1 LCYRYKFKIDIMV
14 LKSLIRNIIV
24 AFDPSDFTVEEPKSI
39 PVVLL
44 LDTSYSM
51 NGEPIDM
58 LNKSVE
64 AMIAEFKK
72 AETME
77 TFIKLSIITFG
88 KSGVELHTPLEEVSK
103 IEFSPLVAGGSTP
116 MGTALKMAK
125 AMIADK
131 SIFKGRD
138 YRPAVVLLSDGAPND
153 DWQGPMDDFINN
165 GRSAKCDRMAVA
177 IGCDAD
183 ESVLKKFISGCE
195 NPLFY
200 AEDASR
206 IIDAFKKITMS
217 VTMRTKSVNKNQPI
231 NIDKGLDGGDIDLDD
246 LDNFKI

>member
-1 LCYRYKFKIDIMV
+1 M
-14 LKSLIRNIIV
+14 
-24 AFDPSDFTVEEPKSI
+24 AFNPADFTVEEPKSI

-51 NGEPIDM
+51 DGPPIDM
-58 LNKSVE
+58 LNKAVN

-88 KSGVELHTPLEEVSK
+88 NNGVELHTPLAEVSK
-103 IEFSPLVAGGSTP
+103 IDFKPLVVGGSTP
-116 MGTALKMAK
+116 MGTALEMAK
-125 AMIADK
+125 AMIEDK

-138 YRPAVVLLSDGAPND
+138 YRPAVVLLSDGGPND
-153 DWQGPMDDFINN
+153 SGWENKLDAFISN
-165 GRSAKCDRMAVA
+165 GRSSKCDRMAVA
-177 IGCDAD
+177 IGSAD
-183 ESVLKKFISGCE
+183 ESVLQKFIAGCE

-200 AEDASR
+200 AEDASK

-217 VTMRTKSVNKNQPI
+217 VTMRTKSVNKNQTI
-231 NIDKGLDGGDIDLDD
+231 NIDNELDGSDIDLND

>member
-1 LCYRYKFKIDIMV
+1 M
-14 LKSLIRNIIV
+14 
-24 AFDPSDFTVEEPKSI
+24 AFNPADFTVEEPKSI

-51 NGEPIDM
+51 SGEPINN
-58 LNKSVE
+58 LNKAVE
-64 AMIAEFKK
+64 AMIEEFKK

-88 KSGVELHTPLEEVSK
+88 NNGVELHTPLEEVSK
-103 IEFSPLVAGGSTP
+103 IEYQPLSVGGSTP

-125 AMIADK
+125 AMIEDK
-131 SIFKGRD
+131 TIFKGRD
-138 YRPAVVLLSDGAPND
+138 YRPAIVLLSDGEPND
-153 DWQGPMDDFINN
+153 DWKDPMDDFIHN

-177 IGCDAD
+177 IGDAD
-183 ESVLKKFISGCE
+183 ENVLKKFIDGCD

-200 AEDASR
+200 AEDASK

-217 VTMRTKSVNKNQPI
+217 VTMRTKSINKNQSI
-231 NIDKGLDGGDIDLDD
+231 NIDKELDGGDIDLDD
-246 LDNFKI
+246 LDSFKI

>member
-1 LCYRYKFKIDIMV
+1 M
-14 LKSLIRNIIV
+14 
-24 AFDPSDFTVEEPKSI
+24 AFNPADFTVEEPKSI

-51 NGEPIDM
+51 DGEPIKK
-58 LNKSVE
+58 LNEAVE

-88 KSGVELHTPLEEVSK
+88 SKNGVDLNTPLTEVSNVN
-103 IEFSPLVAGGSTP
+103 FQPLDVHGSTP

-125 AMIADK
+125 AMIEDK

-138 YRPAVVLLSDGAPND
+138 YRPTVVLLSDGEPND
-153 DWQGPMDDFINN
+153 DWKSPLNDFISN
-165 GRSAKCDRMAVA
+165 GRSSKCDRIAVA
-177 IGCDAD
+177 IGAAD
-183 ESVLKKFISGCE
+183 KSVLETFISGCE
-195 NPLFY
+195 NSLFY
-200 AEDASR
+200 AEDASK

-217 VTMRTKSVNKNQPI
+217 VTMRTKSVNKNQAI
-231 NIDKGLDGGDIDLDD
+231 NIEESLDNGDIDLDD
-246 LDNFKI
+246 LENFEI

>member
-1 LCYRYKFKIDIMV
+1 MLFNPADY
-14 LKSLIRNIIV
+14 
-24 AFDPSDFTVEEPKSI
+24 AVEEPKSI
-39 PVVLL
+39 PAVLL

-51 NGEPIDM
+51 SGQSIDM
-58 LNKSVE
+58 LNKAVE

-88 KSGVELHTPLEEVSK
+88 SENGVDLHTPLTEVSNIDYK
-103 IEFSPLVAGGSTP
+103 PLHVAGATP
-116 MGTALKMAK
+116 MGTAFKMAK
-125 AMIADK
+125 AMIEDK

-138 YRPAVVLLSDGAPND
+138 YRPAVVLLSDGAPTD
-153 DWQGPMDDFINN
+153 DWEKPLDDFINN

-177 IGCDAD
+177 IGA
-183 ESVLKKFISGCE
+183 SNNGIHVLEKFISGCE

-217 VTMRTKSVNKNQPI
+217 VTMRTKSVNKNQTI
-231 NIDKGLDGGDIDLDD
+231 NIDKELDGGDIDLYD

>member
-1 LCYRYKFKIDIMV
+1 MSF
-14 LKSLIRNIIV
+14 N
-24 AFDPSDFTVEEPKSI
+24 PSDFTVEKPKSI

-44 LDTSYSM
+44 LDTSSSM
-51 NGEPIDM
+51 GGEPIDK
-58 LNKSVE
+58 LNLAVE
-64 AMIAEFKK
+64 AMLKEFKK

-88 KSGVELHTPLEEVSK
+88 KDEVQLHTPLTEVSN
-103 IEFSPLVAGGSTP
+103 IQFQPLFVGGWTP

-125 AMIADK
+125 AMIEDK

-138 YRPAVVLLSDGAPND
+138 YRPTIVLLSDGEPND
-153 DWQGPMDDFINN
+153 DWKAPLDDFISN

-177 IGCDAD
+177 IGDAD
-183 ESVLKKFISGCE
+183 KSVLNKFISGCE

-200 AEDASR
+200 AEDASK

-217 VTMRTKSVNKNQPI
+217 VTMRTKSDNKNQTI
-231 NIDKGLDGGDIDLDD
+231 NIEENLDNGDIDLDD
-246 LDNFKI
+246 LENFEI

>member
-1 LCYRYKFKIDIMV
+1 M
-14 LKSLIRNIIV
+14 
-24 AFDPSDFTVEEPKSI
+24 AFNPADFTVEEPKSI

-51 NGEPIDM
+51 SGQPIDM
-58 LNKSVE
+58 LNKAVK

-88 KSGVELHTPLEEVSK
+88 SENGVDLHTPLTEVSK
-103 IEFSPLVAGGSTP
+103 IDFQPLNVAGATP
-116 MGTALKMAK
+116 MGTAFKMAK
-125 AMIADK
+125 AMIEDK
-131 SIFKGRD
+131 EIFKGRD
-138 YRPAVVLLSDGAPND
+138 YRPAIVLLSDGAPTD
-153 DWQGPMDDFINN
+153 DWEQPLSDFINN
-165 GRSAKCDRMAVA
+165 GRSSKCDRMAIA
-177 IGCDAD
+177 IGSAD
-183 ESVLKKFISGCE
+183 ESVLQKFIAGCE

-200 AEDASR
+200 AEDASK

-217 VTMRTKSVNKNQPI
+217 VTMRTKSVNKNQTI
-231 NIDKGLDGGDIDLDD
+231 NIDNELDGRDIDLND

>member
-1 LCYRYKFKIDIMV
+1 M
-14 LKSLIRNIIV
+14 
-24 AFDPSDFTVEEPKSI
+24 AFNPADFTVEEPKSI

-51 NGEPIDM
+51 SGQPIDM
-58 LNKSVE
+58 LNKAVE

-88 KSGVELHTPLEEVSK
+88 NNGVELHTSLEEVSK
-103 IEFSPLVAGGSTP
+103 IDFQPLVVGGSTP
-116 MGTALKMAK
+116 MGTALEMAK
-125 AMIADK
+125 AMIEDK

-138 YRPAVVLLSDGAPND
+138 YRPAVVLLSDGGPND
-153 DWQGPMDDFINN
+153 SGWENKLDAFISN
-165 GRSAKCDRMAVA
+165 GRSSKCDRMAVS
-177 IGCDAD
+177 IGSGAD
-183 ESVLKKFISGCE
+183 ENVLKKFISGCE

-200 AEDASR
+200 AEDASK
-206 IIDAFKKITMS
+206 IIEAFKKITMS
-217 VTMRTKSVNKNQPI
+217 VTMRTKSVNKNQTI
-231 NIDKGLDGGDIDLDD
+231 NIDNELDGGDIDLDD

>member
-1 LCYRYKFKIDIMV
+1 M
-14 LKSLIRNIIV
+14 
-24 AFDPSDFTVEEPKSI
+24 AFNPADFTVEEPKSI
-39 PVVLL
+39 PVLLL

-51 NGEPIDM
+51 SGQPIDM
-58 LNKSVE
+58 LNKAVE
-64 AMIAEFKK
+64 AMITEFKK

-88 KSGVELHTPLEEVSK
+88 NNGVQLHTSLEEVSK
-103 IEFSPLVAGGSTP
+103 IEFNPLNVGGSTP

-125 AMIADK
+125 AMIEDK
-131 SIFKGRD
+131 TIFKGRD

-153 DWQGPMDDFINN
+153 DWEQPLNNFINS
-165 GRSAKCDRMAVA
+165 GRSSKCDRMAVA
-177 IGCDAD
+177 IGSEAD
-183 ESVLKKFISGCE
+183 ESVLQKFIAGCE

-217 VTMRTKSVNKNQPI
+217 VTMRTKSVNKNQTI
-231 NIDKGLDGGDIDLDD
+231 NIDNELDGGDIDLDD